1 MRRLTAYLRTLR
13 QYAATTKGRHDMLD
27 DLRAVGIFL
36 VLTALV
42 FMILC
47 IVR

>member
-13 QYAATTKGRHDMLD
+13 QYAATPKGWHDMLD